1 MLLQDSKFILLVNA
15 NKCVQLTLSKF
26 PGIVYLIETV
36 RVTRFVAARCT
47 YTITSVDNALLTRK
61 CTPSSS

>member
-36 RVTRFVAARCT
+36 RVARFVAARCSDT
-47 YTITSVDNALLTRK
+47 VRWVDNAPLTHK
-61 CTPSSS
+61 YTASSS